1 LLIRLAFCNQ
11 HYLLIH
17 FRIPVTIGL
26 HKVHTVCTVIEG
38 NPMKVE
44 KWQLDTTEEVAQ
56 RLKVSPETLR
66 DWRKRGIGPRAVK
79 VGRLVRYSR
88 ADVTDWLQQT
98 NGIPGGR

>member
-1 LLIRLAFCNQ
+1 VDPVRQGSYFV
-11 HYLLIH
+11 
-17 FRIPVTIGL
+17 FPTIPVTIGL
-26 HKVHTVCTVIEG
+26 HKVHTVCTDIEG

-44 KWQLDTTEEVAQ
+44 WQLETTEEVAQ